1 MKSLA
6 EYVEENMSQ
15 EIDESLL
22 LTAAAAALIAGTVAG
37 TAAVAPKLFDKVAKR
52 REDRKTYKLSKKMER
67 IEMLRQANKNDWN
80 DFFDVASKFGP
91 DTLHAILKTDPQLNA
106 TLADIEKD
114 REIQRIRDELTE
126 LRSRGDSNDSG
137 KISDLLKG
145 IANRLTDKQIDILN
159 RAADKLQDL
168 KF

>member
-6 EYVEENMSQ
+6 EYIEENMSL

-22 LTAAAAALIAGTVAG
+22 LTAAAAALIAGTAVG
-37 TAAVAPKLFDKVAKR
+37 TAAVAPNLIDKVTRR
-52 REDRKTYKLSKKMER
+52 REDRKTYRLSKKMER

-80 DFFDVASKFGP
+80 DFFDVTSKFGP
-91 DTLHAILKTDPQLNA
+91 DTLRAILKTDPQLKDA
-106 TLADIEKD
+106 LSDIEKD
-114 REIQRIRDELTE
+114 REIQRLRAELADA
-126 LRSRGDSNDSG
+126 RSSGNSG
-137 KISDLLKG
+137 KISDLLKR